1 MKRKHWILAVLVL
14 AAIAALTAGCSKLDP
29 DDPTRD
35 DPDDPAHGGV
45 RVTNVLLDKQNLT
58 LQVGYSKTLVATG
71 YPDNAANKKV
81 TWTSSDEKVATV
93 DKNGK
98 VVGVKEGKATITVKT
113 DDGGKTASCNVTVE

>member
-29 DDPTRD
+29 DDPTR
-35 DPDDPAHGGV
+35 
-45 RVTNVLLDKQNLT
+45 VTNVLLDKQNLT
-58 LQVGYSKTLVATG
+58 LQVGYSKTLVATV